1 MALGINGRIW
11 LDEPFLIKMAYSK
24 RWNGRQHRR
33 LHKAAPWL
41 YWCFTIGYC
50 AKTVSYIQRMTTF
63 WQCCYYFFPR
73 FLISLSETW
82 GQTDNVSGKLL
93 LFVITHGWFIRLL
106 FYRGVR
112 ESVCSD
118 VIWRHTGVH
127 NVWLARVIRT
137 KLESQLG
144 QVVVLSKPYYI
155 YFLSYTDVPDFE
167 AYHKYSQVYLII
179 SRQW

>member
-1 MALGINGRIW
+1 MALGINGRI
-11 LDEPFLIKMAYSK
+11 LT
-24 RWNGRQHRR
+24 RW
-33 LHKAAPWL
+33 
-41 YWCFTIGYC
+41 
-50 AKTVSYIQRMTTF
+50 TVSDQNGVFEKMERPSTSSFAQGRSMVVLMLHYRVLCENCVLHPTYDYVLTVLLL
-63 WQCCYYFFPR
+63 FFST

-82 GQTDNVSGKLL
+82 GRTDSASGKLL
-93 LFVITHGWFIRLL
+93 LFVITHWWLIRLL

-112 ESVCSD
+112 ESVHGD

-144 QVVVLSKPYYI
+144 QVVVLSKLYYI